1 MNEIAYTTPIDFQL
15 TNIDLDKYETHLY
28 EKDSLTDQRSMK
40 KTVVELGGSYVYS
53 KYMLVGEIARYL
65 NISCCLIGKI
75 LSECIDGEQTVI
87 DMVSKY
93 NDILDDVVTPKI
105 FSKLFNVNC
114 ETVSEEREVDLLRM
128 PEGKT
133 YYVFL
138 AQPALAANYTDTDYS
153 RIDLP
158 SGHEYRDETFHT
170 NTYCFDSAPEKSVSR
185 NMCLVIE

>member
-1 MNEIAYTTPIDFQL
+1 MID
-15 TNIDLDKYETHLY
+15 
-28 EKDSLTDQRSMK
+28 
-40 KTVVELGGSYVYS
+40 
-53 KYMLVGEIARYL
+53 
-65 NISCCLIGKI
+65 KI

-93 NDILDDVVTPKI
+93 NDILDDVVIPKI

-133 YYVFL
+133 YYEFL

-153 RIDLP
+153 RIDLQ
-158 SGHEYRDETFHT
+158 SGHEYRDKTFHT
-170 NTYCFDSAPEKSVSR
+170 DTYCFDSAPEKSVSC